1 MVRKMSEERPRIA
14 VITGPTAT
22 GKSRAALDAAHALT
36 DRGRPACIIS
46 MDSVQVYRHMDIG
59 TDKLRTDEREGITHH
74 LIDVVTPDLT
84 YRAAQFSA
92 AADRIIL
99 DAWQSGGAAVLA
111 GGAGFYLRSLLW
123 GLFPGPS
130 GHPEIRERLYE
141 EASRTGAEALHQRL
155 AAIDREAALRI
166 HPHDHVRI
174 IRALE
179 VFELTGEPLSGHF
192 KKQEHDGPR
201 YPALIIGLSVDRDL
215 MYERINA
222 RVDDMMAR
230 GLIGEVEKLRAMG
243 YGPGLASQ
251 QALGYKQVHEMLD
264 GAIDRGRASYL
275 IKRDT
280 RHYSRRQL
288 TWLRKEK
295 GLAWMDAGQP
305 GIITQRIVKFII
317 EGKS

>member
-1 MVRKMSEERPRIA
+1 MVRTMSGQAPRIA
-14 VITGPTAT
+14 VVTGPTAT
-22 GKSRAALDAAHALT
+22 GKSRAALDAAHALAG
-36 DRGRPACIIS
+36 RGVPACIIS

-59 TDKLRTDEREGITHH
+59 TDKLRPEDREGVTHH

-84 YRAAQFSA
+84 FSAAQFA
-92 AADRIIL
+92 EAADRIIL
-99 DAWQSGGAAVLA
+99 DAWGQGGAAILA
-111 GGAGFYLRSLLW
+111 GGTGFYLRSLLW

-141 EASRTGAEALHQRL
+141 EASRLGIAALHQRL
-155 AAIDREAALRI
+155 AGIDREAALRI
-166 HPHDHVRI
+166 HPNDHVRI

-192 KKQEHDGPR
+192 KKQEQEGPR
-201 YPALIIGLSVDRDL
+201 YPALIIGLALDRGI

-222 RVDDMMAR
+222 RVDAMMAH
-230 GLIGEVEKLRAMG
+230 GLIEEVEGLRAMG

-264 GAIDRGRASYL
+264 GAMDRERAAYL

-295 GLAWMDAGQP
+295 GLEWMDAAQR
-305 GIITQRIVKFII
+305 GIITDRIVKFII